1 MGRKQRGR
9 AARNARK
16 KLPANFETEEAK
28 RAPHVLVFK
37 RGISVGNNVKELIRD
52 MRRVMEPFTAPNLK
66 VNRKNALKD
75 FISIAGHFHI
85 TNLMTFSKT
94 QLSTY
99 MRLVRVPRGP
109 TLNFRVRRFTHSRD
123 IVSAL
128 KRPQTFPKQFEY
140 APLLVMNGFQDESI
154 HVKLIA
160 TMFQN
165 MFPSINVATVDLS
178 TIKRCVL
185 ISMDPVNGLIE
196 FRHYNIKIAPSGISR
211 AAKKLLQGKVPDL
224 SRFND
229 ISDFMYREG
238 NASESEDE
246 GAGDENQV
254 ILAQQLRSRG
264 NLKANQSAIR
274 LTEIGPRMTLELV
287 KIEDGLCDGEVLY
300 HSHVSKSSEE
310 ISELRKRTM
319 EKKRLK
325 EQRKREQE
333 ENVKRKEEK
342 TKQTKKTSMKTK
354 KEADENEQSSDMDT
368 DADDEEEDDNE

>member
-9 AARNARK
+9 AARNARR
-16 KLPANFETEEAK
+16 KLPPNFESDEVK
-28 RAPHVLVFK
+28 QAPHVLVFK
-37 RGISVGNNVKELIRD
+37 RGVTVGTNVKELIKD

-66 VNRKNALKD
+66 VSRKNSLKD
-75 FISIAGHFHI
+75 FISISSHFHV
-85 TNLMTFSKT
+85 THLMTFSKT

-99 MRLVRVPRGP
+99 MRLIRVPRGP
-109 TLNFRVRRFTHSRD
+109 TLNFRIRRFTHSRD
-123 IVSAL
+123 VVSAL
-128 KRPQTFPKQFEY
+128 KHPQTFPKQFEH
-140 APLLVMNGFQDESI
+140 APLLVMNGFQEDSI
-154 HVKLIA
+154 HIKLIA

-185 ISMDPVNGLIE
+185 LSLDPVNGFIE
-196 FRHYNIKIAPSGISR
+196 FRHYNIKIVPSGISR
-211 AAKKLLQGKVPDL
+211 AAKKKLLQGKVPDL

-246 GAGDENQV
+246 STGNNDENEV
-254 ILAQQLRSRG
+254 ILSQQLRSRG

-300 HSHVSKSSEE
+300 HTYVSKTSTEVA
-310 ISELRKRTM
+310 ELRKRNT

-333 ENVKRKEEK
+333 ENVKRKEE
-342 TKQTKKTSMKTK
+342 TKKKTQK
-354 KEADENEQSSDMDT
+354 SSPKEVEPSLSD
-368 DADDEEEDDNE
+368 DDDDDDNDE

>member
-1 MGRKQRGR
+1 MGKKQRGR

-16 KLPANFETEEAK
+16 KLPPNFETEEVK

-37 RGISVGNNVKELIRD
+37 RGATIGNNVKELIRD

-66 VNRKNALKD
+66 VSRKNTLKD
-75 FISIAGHFHI
+75 FISVSGHFHV
-85 TNLMTFSKT
+85 THLMTFSKT

-109 TLNFRVRRFTHSRD
+109 TLNFRIRRFTHSRD

-154 HVKLIA
+154 HVKLIS

-165 MFPSINVATVDLS
+165 MFPSINVATVDLN

-185 ISMDPVNGLIE
+185 ISMDPVNGLLE
-196 FRHYNIKIAPSGISR
+196 FRHYNIKITPSGISR

-224 SRFND
+224 SKYND
-229 ISDFMYREG
+229 ISDYMYREG

-246 GAGDENQV
+246 GDANAEV
-254 ILAQQLRSRG
+254 IVSQQLRTRG
-264 NLKANQSAIR
+264 TLKSNQSAIR
-274 LTEIGPRMTLELV
+274 LTEIGPRMTMELV
-287 KIEDGLCDGEVLY
+287 KIEEGLCDGEVLY
-300 HSHVSKSSEE
+300 HSHVWKSSEE
-310 ISELRKRTM
+310 VAELRQRNA

-325 EQRKREQE
+325 EERRREQE
-333 ENVKRKEEK
+333 ANVERKRKKPIEH
-342 TKQTKKTSMKTK
+342 
-354 KEADENEQSSDMDT
+354 
-368 DADDEEEDDNE
+368 ED

>member
-9 AARNARK
+9 AARNARR
-16 KLPANFETEEAK
+16 KLPPNFETDEVR

-37 RGISVGNNVKELIRD
+37 RGVSVGNNVKELIRD

-66 VNRKNALKD
+66 VSRKNALKD
-75 FISIAGHFHI
+75 FIAISNHFHV
-85 TNLMTFSKT
+85 THLMTFSKT

-99 MRLVRVPRGP
+99 MRLIRVPRGP
-109 TLNFRVRRFTHSRD
+109 TLNFRIRRFTHSRD

-128 KRPQTFPKQFEY
+128 KRPQTFPKQFEH
-140 APLLVMNGFQDESI
+140 APLLVMNGFQDDAI
-154 HVKLIA
+154 HIKLIA

-165 MFPSINVATVDLS
+165 MFPSINVTNVDLS

-185 ISMDPVNGLIE
+185 LSLDPVNGLVE

-224 SRFND
+224 SKFND

-246 GAGDENQV
+246 SMGNDENEV
-254 ILAQQLRSRG
+254 ILSQQLRSRG
-264 NLKANQSAIR
+264 NLKSNQSAIR

-300 HSHVSKSSEE
+300 HTHISKTSEE
-310 ISELRKRTM
+310 VAELRQRTI

-333 ENVKRKEEK
+333 ENVKRKQDK
-342 TKQTKKTSMKTK
+342 KKKTSP
-354 KEADENEQSSDMDT
+354 ENQDDDMNEESDND
-368 DADDEEEDDNE
+368 DGDDEDEDEE

>member
-1 MGRKQRGR
+1 
-9 AARNARK
+9 
-16 KLPANFETEEAK
+16 
-28 RAPHVLVFK
+28 
-37 RGISVGNNVKELIRD
+37 
-52 MRRVMEPFTAPNLK
+52 
-66 VNRKNALKD
+66 
-75 FISIAGHFHI
+75 
-85 TNLMTFSKT
+85 MTFSKT
-94 QLSTY
+94 DLSTY
-99 MRLVRVPRGP
+99 MRLLRVPRGP

-128 KRPQTFPKQFEY
+128 KRPQTFPKQFEH

-185 ISMDPVNGLIE
+185 LTMDPVNGLIE

-254 ILAQQLRSRG
+254 ILSQQLRSRG

-342 TKQTKKTSMKTK
+342 KNEKKKSSTQIKN
-354 KEADENEQSSDMDT
+354 EEENEQSSDMDT
-368 DADDEEEDDNE
+368 DADDEDDYDE

>member
-9 AARNARK
+9 AARNARR
-16 KLPANFETEEAK
+16 KLPPNFETDEVK

-52 MRRVMEPFTAPNLK
+52 TRRVMEPFTAPNLK
-66 VNRKNALKD
+66 VSRKNALKD
-75 FISIAGHFHI
+75 FIAISNHFHV
-85 TNLMTFSKT
+85 THLMTFSKT

-99 MRLVRVPRGP
+99 LRLIRVPRGP
-109 TLNFRVRRFTHSRD
+109 TLNFRIRRFTHSRD

-128 KRPQTFPKQFEY
+128 KRPQTFPKQFEH
-140 APLLVMNGFQDESI
+140 APLLVMNGFQDDAI
-154 HVKLIA
+154 HIKLIA

-165 MFPSINVATVDLS
+165 MFPSINVTNVDLS

-185 ISMDPVNGLIE
+185 LSRDPVNGLIE

-246 GAGDENQV
+246 STGNNDENEI
-254 ILAQQLRSRG
+254 ILSQQLRSRG
-264 NLKANQSAIR
+264 NLKSNQSAIR

-300 HSHVSKSSEE
+300 HTHVSKTPEE
-310 ISELRKRTM
+310 VAELRQRTI

-333 ENVKRKEEK
+333 ANVKRKQEKKEK
-342 TKQTKKTSMKTK
+342 TQETSAEQNKKDM
-354 KEADENEQSSDMDT
+354 DESSDDN
-368 DADDEEEDDNE
+368 ADDEGDDNDDDE